1 MTGDSAAP
9 VFTLTPGPAGAT
21 PATRAALSQPIL
33 HHRDLVFLALCA
45 ERDLVFL
52 ALCAETVESL
62 AARCVARARRRTSAP
77 PSRRHVA
84 SSPCE

>member
-45 ERDLVFL
+45 E
-52 ALCAETVESL
+52 TVESL